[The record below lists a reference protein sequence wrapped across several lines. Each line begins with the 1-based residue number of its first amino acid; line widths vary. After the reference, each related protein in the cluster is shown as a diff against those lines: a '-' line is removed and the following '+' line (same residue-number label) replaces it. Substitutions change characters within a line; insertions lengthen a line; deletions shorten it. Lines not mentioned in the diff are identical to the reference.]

1 MSTGNV
7 YVQQWPFTA
16 NMMMMLMCVKLP
28 TRTGPDWTHI
38 PRGSL
43 YPVVGRISIEMMMM
57 IVACYMGS

>member
-28 TRTGPDWTHI
+28 TRTGPDWTLI
-38 PRGSL
+38 PRRSL
-43 YPVVGRISIEMMMM
+43 YPVVGRILIEMMMM
-57 IVACYMGS
+57 IVACYMRS